1 MSGMTSSSE
10 KWSLYSA
17 SQNLSAV
24 LHNPNL
30 GKQSNFFVR
39 TWGDSFVEKV
49 ETERSPYLP
58 EITYSH
64 FERYLSQY
72 GRKIKR
78 HKRLLQYKSSNN
90 DVASTINNKEDDK
103 VDLRE
108 IPPVFLRPEFE
119 LTDAGIFSSVF
130 KNGEKCSTSSTSE
143 LINDLSRYLDIVE
156 IQIANHVSKKSDA
169 FFHTMTSHDTIMEQM
184 KNTCKEVHRLR
195 NKLQKVDKLL
205 AKDPLYLLGL
215 KRKIVNHI
223 EVLDKLKMMSTVLQ
237 TQPNIQLLLSSS
249 DYVSALELIANTQ
262 NVLAKELAG
271 VTSLRHLPQQLKE
284 MLKFIDK
291 MLHTEFEKYAAA
303 DLHRPLDNCE
313 TVLETGEYKHQELV
327 KQIILLMFVFRSFS
341 ESSIRFTSAKPHTI
355 L

>member
-1 MSGMTSSSE
+1 MNSSSE

-24 LHNPNL
+24 LNNPNL

-39 TWGDSFVEKV
+39 TWGDSFVEKN
-49 ETERSPYLP
+49 ETEGSPFLL
-58 EITYSH
+58 EINYSH
-64 FERYLSQY
+64 FEKYLIQY
-72 GRKIKR
+72 GKRIKR

-90 DVASTINNKEDDK
+90 NLTAISKDEDDEK

-108 IPPVFLRPEFE
+108 IPDVFLKTQFE

-156 IQIANHVSKKSDA
+156 IQIAKHVSQKSDA

-184 KNTCKEVHRLR
+184 KNTCKEVHKLR
-195 NKLQKVDKLL
+195 NKLQKVDQLV
-205 AKDPLYLLGL
+205 AKDPLYLIGL
-215 KRKIVNHI
+215 KRKIVNHMKVI
-223 EVLDKLKMMSTVLQ
+223 NKLKLMSTVLQ

-249 DYVSALELIANTQ
+249 DYVSALELISNTQ
-262 NVLAKELAG
+262 KVLANELAG

-284 MLKFIDK
+284 MLKLIDK

-303 DLHRPLDNCE
+303 DLHRPLDNSKKM
-313 TVLETGEYKHQELV
+313 LETGEAKFSLV
-327 KQIILLMFVFRSFS
+327 FS
-341 ESSIRFTSAKPHTI
+341 I
-355 L
+355 